1 MRHGKRLAPASAVA
15 LALLVAACGGDP
27 KGPPPPPPSGL
38 SASPAAPSGEGQIG
52 PVQAALANPLRIVV
66 LNDGNPEAGVSVNWS
81 GLGTAAT
88 FNPPSG
94 TTDANGIASS
104 TWTLPQEAGTAT
116 AQADVSGA
124 FGSPVTF
131 TATGRPGA
139 PVSLVL
145 ISGDGQAGGLGDLA
159 DDALR
164 VEVRDQYGN
173 GVSGV
178 NVDWTVNSDA
188 MVIPSVSQSGTN
200 GQAEAVIRYGS
211 ISIVPITATATVSGV
226 GSVTFN
232 LIAGHLVSV
241 ENSGGP
247 PGGTRPWF
255 SPSQHS
261 INRGAYVVWKWAD
274 DAMNHNVVP
283 DLLQPQ
289 TSGLPTDGPHTYVY
303 QFTTA
308 GNFAFYCIIH
318 GSSGG
323 QGMSG
328 LVSVN

>member
-1 MRHGKRLAPASAVA
+1 MHHRTRLASVSAVA
-15 LALLVAACGGDP
+15 LALFVTACGGDP

-38 SASPAAPSGEGQIG
+38 SASQAAPSGDGQIG
-52 PVQAALANPLRIVV
+52 LVRTALASPLRIVV
-66 LNDGNPEAGVSVNWS
+66 LDDGNPEAGVSVNWS
-81 GLGTAAT
+81 GFGTMAT

-116 AQADVSGA
+116 AQADVAGVST
-124 FGSPVTF
+124 PVIF

-159 DDALR
+159 DDPLR

-178 NVDWTVNSDA
+178 TVDWAVNSDA
-188 MVIPSVSQSGTN
+188 MITPTVSQSGTN
-200 GQAEAVIRYGS
+200 GQAEAIIRYGS
-211 ISIVPITATATVSGV
+211 TSIIPITATATVSGV
-226 GSVTFN
+226 GSVSFN

-241 ENSGGP
+241 ENSGGG
-247 PGGTRPWF
+247 PGGTQPQF
-255 SPSQHS
+255 FPSQHS

-289 TSGLPTDGPHTYVY
+289 TSGNPTDGPHTYVY

-308 GNFAFYCIIH
+308 GNFAFYCINH
-318 GSSGG
+318 GGPGG
-323 QGMSG
+323 QNMSG

>member
-104 TWTLPQEAGTAT
+104 TWTLPQEAGTAA

-124 FGSPVTF
+124 FGSPVIF

-139 PVSLVL
+139 PTGISLV
-145 ISGDGQAGGLGDLA
+145 SGTAQAGGLGLPA
-159 DDALR
+159 DDPLT
-164 VEVRDQYGN
+164 VLITDQYGN

-178 NVDWTVNSDA
+178 NVTWAVTQGFASVPGVTQSRTDGRAEAIVVYGQLSGPITVTALVSG
-188 MVIPSVSQSGTN
+188 IGSVS
-200 GQAEAVIRYGS
+200 
-211 ISIVPITATATVSGV
+211 
-226 GSVTFN
+226 FN
-232 LIAGHLVSV
+232 LIAGHLITVQNNQFV
-241 ENSGGP
+241 
-247 PGGTRPWF
+247 
-255 SPSQHS
+255 PSQLS
-261 INRGAYVVWKWAD
+261 ISLVNAYVVWKWTPLAV
-274 DAMNHNVVP
+274 NHNVMP
-283 DLLQPQ
+283 DLIAP
-289 TSGLPTDGPHTYVY
+289 TRSGNPTDGPNTYVF
-303 QFTTA
+303 QFTA
-308 GNFAFYCIIH
+308 RANYAFYCIIH
-318 GSSGG
+318 GSPGG